1 MEQRQG
7 RKQNF
12 TSEELEPL
20 PNQRGSSY
28 LNSVFPAVLVEQM
41 PPEIPLQF
49 DNSHFNLDSQ
59 FSINPVPLSHEH
71 HERPHGNSKRGR
83 PRQSS
88 GKRGRKKPRSSSTI
102 SPPGQMVSSV
112 NLPSET
118 EPVSKVIKIEAQDS
132 EMDSFVKS
140 VVEKSQGIS
149 QNLEERPVTTSHSST
164 LRSLLNCEVMPSNS
178 ANSILPFSHIS
189 NYTDGQS
196 YSVDFEDGNNNNDIG
211 VSSTV
216 GDEYGISDNNVN
228 TTGNVLGLNC
238 KTNTAKGGFRIVVH
252 DGTEEVEKDLRNDV
266 KEEVVSESEMD
277 VERSGHT
284 SHSNNM
290 VRGLKNSISRTEAP
304 RKSETEGDDR
314 KFTTGSGTAQDN
326 GRLFIS

>member
-1 MEQRQG
+1 MELRQG
-7 RKQNF
+7 RKQNL
-12 TSEELEPL
+12 TSEELPPL
-20 PNQRGSSY
+20 LNQQGPSY

-49 DNSHFNLDSQ
+49 DNSHLDSQ
-59 FSINPVPLSHEH
+59 FSINSVPLSHEH
-71 HERPHGNSKRGR
+71 HERPHGNSKRGT
-83 PRQSS
+83 PRQPSE
-88 GKRGRKKPRSSSTI
+88 KRGRKKPRSSSTRL
-102 SPPGQMVSSV
+102 PPGQMVSSV
-112 NLPSET
+112 SLQSDS
-118 EPVSKVIKIEAQDS
+118 EPVSKVIKIEAQDN

-178 ANSILPFSHIS
+178 ANSILPFSYIS
-189 NYTDGQS
+189 NNTDGQS
-196 YSVDFEDGNNNNDIG
+196 YSVDFGDGNNNDDIG
-211 VSSTV
+211 TV

-238 KTNTAKGGFRIVVH
+238 KTSTAMGGFRIVVH
-252 DGTEEVEKDLRNDV
+252 DGTEEVEKDFKNDV

-284 SHSNNM
+284 SQSNNM
-290 VRGLKNSISRTEAP
+290 VRGLKNSISRAEAP
-304 RKSETEGDDR
+304 RKLETEGDDR
-314 KFTTGSGTAQDN
+314 KFTTGSGTVQDN
-326 GRLFIS
+326 GRLFIP